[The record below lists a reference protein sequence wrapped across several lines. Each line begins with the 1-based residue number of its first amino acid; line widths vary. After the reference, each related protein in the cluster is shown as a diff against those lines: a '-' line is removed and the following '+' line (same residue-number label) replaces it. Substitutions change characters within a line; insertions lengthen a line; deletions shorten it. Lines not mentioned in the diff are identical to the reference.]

1 MNGRDKEL
9 FYCFLK
15 EAVKCS
21 KFRCIQ
27 KTTRAL
33 CYTSLELHRVK
44 ITYVH
49 DSTTM
54 MKVVE
59 SKVVKARAGQ
69 SQRRRREDEG
79 E

>member
-15 EAVKCS
+15 EAV
-21 KFRCIQ
+21 IQ
-27 KTTRAL
+27 KTTL

-59 SKVVKARAGQ
+59 SKRVKARAGVR
-69 SQRRRREDEG
+69 SQKPVRKVG
-79 E
+79 KN